1 MELRRAA
8 VLGGGPGGLY
18 AARLLKLARPA
29 CDVVVYEQGEP
40 GRTFGFGVGLA
51 AGTQRNLAAADPDT
65 LRDIVA
71 AGYRHDMTLRAGGR
85 TVRVH
90 NDRLVGIA
98 RTELLAILQRYT
110 EKAGV
115 RLEFGTRPRAADLE
129 ADIVIAADGI
139 SSSTRDDGDFGTSIE
154 TGRGLYLWCGAG
166 FALDDAV
173 FAPAETEYG
182 PFVTHAYPCAEGLST
197 FLIETDE
204 ATWRRAGFD
213 VSTGQTAGDA
223 SDLVALHYLEQAFA
237 ETLRGHPLIGN
248 RTRWTRFRTVRC
260 RRWSAGRTVL
270 LGDAAHTAHFS
281 IGSGTKL
288 AMEDAIGLVEA
299 LGAEDDTAAALAR
312 YEANRRP
319 AVERMQEP
327 ARRSQLWWESFPG
340 RLSLPAERLM
350 VAYMTR
356 AGNVALDRFAAT
368 NPDVVGEA
376 LGQYEDAGAGGTG
389 EVVGEAGALDGAGRS
404 RRARG
409 AGAGTGVTGEV
420 AVGTGGTPGGPG
432 DITTWVLSR
441 SLEYAGRTFPS
452 RVLDGPGRVTL
463 HTISD
468 VVSDPWDESGDA
480 VVAAARRAR
489 AAGAGGFRFRGPPDR
504 PAVLTRLD
512 LAERVRTEVGGL
524 IVVEG
529 PAAVRDDL
537 AAGLVSGRADL
548 ISYSE
553 EEA

>member
-1 MELRRAA
+1 VELRRAA

-18 AARLLKLARPA
+18 AARLLKLARPG

-40 GRTFGFGVGLA
+40 GSTFGFGVGLA

-85 TVRVH
+85 TVRVRG
-90 NDRLVGIA
+90 DRLIGIA
-98 RTELLAILQRYT
+98 RTELLAVLQRHA

-115 RLEFGTRPRAADLE
+115 RLEFGTRPRAGELDADV
-129 ADIVIAADGI
+129 VIAADGI
-139 SSSTRDDGDFGTSIE
+139 SSSTRDGGDFGTSIE
-154 TGRGLYLWCGAG
+154 TGRGLYLWCGTD

-173 FAPAETEYG
+173 FAPVETEYG
-182 PFVTHAYPCAEGLST
+182 PFVTHAYPYAGGLST

-204 ATWRRAGFD
+204 PTWRRAGFD
-213 VSTGQTAGDA
+213 VSPVQVSSAQTPGDA
-223 SDLVALHYLEQAFA
+223 SDDVSLRYLERVFA
-237 ETLRGHPLIGN
+237 GPLRGHALIGN

-260 RRWSAGRTVL
+260 GRWWSGRTVL

-299 LGAEDDTAAALAR
+299 LGAEPDPASAFGR
-312 YEANRRP
+312 YEATRRP
-319 AVERMQEP
+319 AVERMQEL

-340 RLSLPAERLM
+340 RLHLPAEQLM

-368 NPDVVGEA
+368 NPEVVATA
-376 LGQYEDAGAGGTG
+376 LGQYAEAGGSQVAVVVDSAGDAFAISGWVLDQPFKRSGQHFPRRVLTGDAGLLGL
-389 EVVGEAGALDGAGRS
+389 EL
-404 RRARG
+404 
-409 AGAGTGVTGEV
+409 VT
-420 AVGTGGTPGGPG
+420 
-432 DITTWVLSR
+432 
-441 SLEYAGRTFPS
+441 
-452 RVLDGPGRVTL
+452 
-463 HTISD
+463 D
-468 VVSDPWDESGDA
+468 VVTDPWDKAGDA
-480 VVAAARRAR
+480 VIQRAR
-489 AAGAGGFRFRGPPDR
+489 AARAEGAPGFRFSGPADR

-512 LAERVRTEVGGL
+512 LAERVRTEAGGL

-529 PAAVRDDL
+529 PAELRDDL
-537 AAGLVSGRADL
+537 AAGLVSDRADL
-548 ISYSE
+548 ICFSGESGGTT
-553 EEA
+553 A